1 MKKILFFF
9 AAFALAGFVFQS
21 CKKDAD
27 TVDYTTEKVVA
38 EDVTAHNDLSEQI
51 DYDADVAVDAFT
63 GGADDRG
70 ACPTVTF
77 AQPKGTWPN
86 TITLDY
92 TDAGCTNNAGHTVKG
107 KIIITQTNPMLLPNA
122 SRSFTFEN
130 FSFDG
135 VKVEGT
141 RTVTNAGLNTA
152 GQPYFTVVA
161 AETLTYPNGS
171 VATHSANR
179 VRTLVDGA
187 TTLPRLDDV
196 FSITGSSSGTNR
208 NGVTYTVTITNPLIK
223 KVLCPWVSQGT
234 IEITANNKTRSL
246 DYGDGTCDKDA
257 TLTLPDGTVK
267 EVKIRHFWWK

>member
-9 AAFALAGFVFQS
+9 VAFALAGFAFQS

-27 TVDYTTEKVVA
+27 TADYTAERVAA

-51 DYDADVAVDAFT
+51 DYDADVAIDAFAAA
-63 GGADDRG
+63 ADDRG

-92 TDAGCTNNAGHTVKG
+92 TDAGCTNNAGHNVKG
-107 KIIITQTNPMLLPNA
+107 RIIITQTNPILTQGA

-135 VKVEGT
+135 VKIEGS
-141 RTVTNAGLNTA
+141 RTVTNAGLNA
-152 GQPYFTVVA
+152 DSQPYFTVVA
-161 AETLTYPNGS
+161 AETLTYPNGTI
-171 VATHSANR
+171 ATHSANR
-179 VRTLVDGA
+179 VRTLVEGA
-187 TTLPRLDDV
+187 GTAVRLDDV
-196 FSITGSSSGTNR
+196 FSISGSANGTNR
-208 NGVTYTVTITNPLIK
+208 NGVTYTVTITKPLIK
-223 KVLCPWVSQGT
+223 KVLCPWISQGAV
-234 IEITANNKTRSL
+234 EITANNKTRSI

-257 TLTLPDGTVK
+257 TLTLADGTVK